1 MKAKQALA
9 ILIIMLIGNSL
20 GASYVCYNPE
30 LAIRRH
36 LFFTNPQKSITC
48 TIKKSFYNDKIYG
61 QQYIVNGFTDPGS
74 GNGICFTYVKK
85 NSLGFYYCSGGG
97 SGP

>member
-1 MKAKQALA
+1 LKTNQWLA

-36 LFFTNPQKSITC
+36 LFFTNPQQSISC
-48 TIKKSFYNDKIYG
+48 TVKKSFYKDNTYG
-61 QQYIVNGFTDPGS
+61 QQYIVNGFTDSGS
-74 GNGICFTYVKK
+74 GNGIGFAYVKK
-85 NSLGFYYCSGGG
+85 NSLGFYYCS
-97 SGP
+97 SGVTGP